1 MQMQMTDNSSGAMV
15 AEIQLSPRHVPR
27 ISDVYVKGLRVSMDP
42 MQYQVR
48 MFFFLNFLMQN
59 CWTLSFK
66 DWCSNNRKKCFHPF
80 MKLSFNNATSLTK
93 MFTMDGEKKEV
104 AGI

>member
-27 ISDVYVKGLRVSMDP
+27 ISVVYVKGLRVSMDP

-48 MFFFLNFLMQN
+48 MFFLLNFLILMQN
-59 CWTLSFK
+59 YWTFFLK
-66 DWCSNNRKKCFHPF
+66 IGVQTIGR
-80 MKLSFNNATSLTK
+80 NAS
-93 MFTMDGEKKEV
+93 
-104 AGI
+104 IPS